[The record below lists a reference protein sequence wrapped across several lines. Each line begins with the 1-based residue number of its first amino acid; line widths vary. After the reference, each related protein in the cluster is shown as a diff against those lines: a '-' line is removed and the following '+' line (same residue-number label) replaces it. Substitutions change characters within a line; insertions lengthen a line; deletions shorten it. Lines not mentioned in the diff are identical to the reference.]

1 MENTDI
7 NVDKLKDQ
15 EGKMPIHWAT
25 ESNQTEIVKDLL
37 NYTNQSQPG
46 DFQGLTPIHL
56 AASLGLLDMVK
67 FWTNFNSN
75 NCNKEPKSNFWN
87 TPLHLAVNGGH
98 LDVVKYLYNQNYE
111 DGNYNYKLLLNKEI
125 MSPIHV
131 AAKMGH
137 LDIMKFLFEKIK
149 TPPTGP
155 NRYNSYVSYKYQV
168 KDHWVKKDQRGWT
181 PVHWAAKNGHQ
192 DIVEFLLT
200 TVHEKFPFSDAIR
213 KSSLTLAAECGH
225 LDIVKFLYENSNM
238 NDDSANKCTIT

>member
-1 MENTDI
+1 
-7 NVDKLKDQ
+7 
-15 EGKMPIHWAT
+15 MPIHWAT
-25 ESNQTEIVKDLL
+25 ESNQIEIVKDLL
-37 NYTNQSQPG
+37 NYTNKTQPG
-46 DFQGLTPIHL
+46 DFQGLTPIHM

-75 NCNKEPKSNFWN
+75 NWNKEPKSNYWN

-192 DIVEFLLT
+192 DNVEF
-200 TVHEKFPFSDAIR
+200 E
-213 KSSLTLAAECGH
+213 SSFC
-225 LDIVKFLYENSNM
+225 LDFVLKALDLGVIKIGSWIYSSSRDNSIG
-238 NDDSANKCTIT
+238 DHIGIIYKYST